1 MRTLTLIT
9 AIILLSC
16 SKDPIQETIITPPTT
31 LEDNT
36 WLVYDWYILQ
46 ERHFNS
52 DSIMNS
58 IIPFVFDTIHI
69 HNSNTLTYHNV
80 LQSYTY
86 TNNTIVSDSCNY
98 YIYDTDKTNYINVD
112 VLTGSTMIGYTY
124 MRYTLNK

>member
-31 LEDNT
+31 VEDNT
-36 WLVYDWYILQ
+36 WLIHDWYTLL
-46 ERHFNS
+46 EVHFNS

-58 IIPFVFDTIHI
+58 FMPGVFDTIYI
-69 HNSNTLTYHNV
+69 HSSNTLTYHNIT
-80 LQSYTY
+80 QPYTY
-86 TNNTIVSDSCNY
+86 ANDTLLSDSCNFY
-98 YIYDTDKTNYINVD
+98 VYETDKDMFINVD
-112 VLTGSTMIGYTY
+112 VLTGSTEAGYTY